1 MFRHARTVRALI
13 GALAA
18 TIAAAAPLRAQE
30 ATPPPAVPVARI
42 TSPIADQQIRGAA
55 LIQGTAVAPNFLRYE
70 VAYAVASPDPVWIT
84 IGGAQQA
91 VANGTLATWN
101 TRALA
106 DGEYILR
113 LQVYATDGNFFAVVT
128 GLKISNAAAAAVA
141 TQQPALNANPART
154 TAPNEFDAARD
165 VLGALT
171 DAAER
176 IPAGFLRGVRIAAI
190 ALGALLAYAVA
201 KSVLLAALR
210 RFFHRP
216 IDYSS

>member
-1 MFRHARTVRALI
+1 MYRLAHIVLASL
-13 GALAA
+13 GAL
-18 TIAAAAPLRAQE
+18 AAAAPLRAQE
-30 ATPPPAVPVARI
+30 PTPLPVVPVARI

-70 VAYAVASPDPVWIT
+70 VAYSVASPDPSWIT
-84 IGGAQQA
+84 VGAAQEP
-91 VANGTLATWN
+91 VSNGTLATWN

-128 GLKISNAAAAAVA
+128 GLKITNAAAAAVA
-141 TQQPALNANPART
+141 TQQPAQNANPTRT

-176 IPAGFLRGVRIAAI
+176 IPAGFLRGVRLAAI

-210 RFFHRP
+210 RFFRRP